1 MILNACAE
9 YTHARLSLEAAGIN
23 DGWYTK
29 TLYTRRAYKYIAQ
42 KQQKDAFY
50 LRTRRTIVCICIY
63 IEKE

>member
-9 YTHARLSLEAAGIN
+9 YTHARFSLEAAGIN

-42 KQQKDAFY
+42 KQQQQQQKDAFY
-50 LRTRRTIVCICIY
+50 LRT
-63 IEKE
+63 